1 MLVDA
6 PNSGVQPVSPQV
18 VTAPPPVKLTIRQ
31 TFQAALVVRL
41 PSPARIKTLRLP
53 AAVLTGACK
62 PRWPRCGLSP
72 RCASTTAW
80 RQQL

>member
-6 PNSGVQPVSPQV
+6 PNSEVQPVSPEV
-18 VTAPPPVKLTIRQ
+18 VTAPPPVKLSIRQ

-41 PSPARIKTLRLP
+41 YFPARTQTLRLT
-53 AAVLTGACK
+53 AALLIGVRK

-72 RCASTTAW
+72 SCASTIAW